1 MFFRESCIVIKVRI
15 KSGAAVLEA
24 VEQTR
29 AVPHCRQNEIRIRL
43 GYATGVIA
51 GKMRRGL
58 SEGSQHQSI
67 PIRENFLV
75 ASDPDPLFPGRVK
88 LFPGA
93 SALRLEILDR
103 YSCKLSTYF
112 SI

>member
-29 AVPHCRQNEIRIRL
+29 AVPHCRQNEILIGL
-43 GYATGVIA
+43 GYGTVVIA
-51 GKMRRGL
+51 AKMRRGL

-67 PIRENFLV
+67 PIREDFLV
-75 ASDPDPLFPGRVK
+75 ASGPDPLFAGRVK
-88 LFPGA
+88 LFPGGFD
-93 SALRLEILDR
+93 LRLE
-103 YSCKLSTYF
+103 
-112 SI
+112 